1 MKRFLSLGL
10 TLLLLFACTA
20 APLTPPA
27 PEEPK
32 TPEEPELPVEP
43 AFRSKFDGNGLDKES
58 YKAVAVMIG
67 NTSEARPQS
76 GLSQADV
83 VYEIMMEGM
92 SITRLMAI
100 FGSEY
105 PEKVGPI
112 RSIRIPFVQKLDE
125 WDVAI
130 AHYGGAETGKGDAL
144 SLLETID
151 VPIRFDGV
159 KGINT
164 AYFWRDSARKAPHNA
179 YMNLAKAIQKVP
191 VMDIRKHFIFNPAA
205 ELSGDEVS
213 TLKIRFASSNTVRY
227 DYDPEGE
234 RYLRSVNDEQ
244 QFDALND
251 EPLAATNL
259 ILQTVPYR
267 IVESVGYV
275 LTDFTGSGKADYYI
289 GGQHIEGTWEKPDK
303 GDVTVYYDANHQEIE
318 LLPGS
323 TWIEVILKDST
334 KVTTE

>member
-1 MKRFLSLGL
+1 MKRFLWFGL
-10 TLLLLFACTA
+10 SLLLLFGCA
-20 APLTPPA
+20 APETPVTPEVPET

-32 TPEEPELPVEP
+32 PPAEP
-43 AFRSKFDGNGLDKES
+43 AFRSKFDGSGLDKET

-125 WDVAI
+125 WDVAV

-151 VPIRFDGV
+151 VPMRFDGV

-179 YMNLAKAIQKVP
+179 YMNLSKAIQKVP
-191 VMDIRKHFIFNPAA
+191 VMTIRKHFTFNPEAK
-205 ELSGDEVS
+205 LSGDEVS
-213 TLKIRFASSNTVRY
+213 TLKIRFASSNIVRY
-227 DYDPEGE
+227 DYDPEGQ

-251 EPLAATNL
+251 EPLTATNL

-267 IVESVGYV
+267 IVEKVGYV
-275 LTDFTGSGKADYYI
+275 LPDFTGSGKADYYI
-289 GGQHIEGTWEKPDK
+289 GGQHVEGTWEKPK
-303 GDVTVYYDANHQEIE
+303 STDVTVYYDANHQEIE

-323 TWIEVILKDST
+323 TWIEVVLKDST
-334 KVTTE
+334 KITAE